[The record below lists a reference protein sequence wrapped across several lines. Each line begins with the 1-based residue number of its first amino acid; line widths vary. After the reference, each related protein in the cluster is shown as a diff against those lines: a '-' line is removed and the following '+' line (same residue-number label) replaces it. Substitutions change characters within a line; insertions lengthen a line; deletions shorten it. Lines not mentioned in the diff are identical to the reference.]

1 MQPKQPLVQ
10 AEWDRPIYENQYSQ
24 LLERQTSPT
33 EVARLKAVGS
43 EHASDWLNAIP
54 AEGLGLKLDNAS
66 IRICVGLRLGAPICQ
81 PLSCPCGGVIDK
93 QGRHPLSCKF
103 SKGRHPRHS
112 HSNDIIKRA
121 MGSVDIPAI
130 LEPQGLSKTD
140 NERPDGLSLF
150 PWKSGKCVV
159 WDYTCT
165 CTVPCHGAIHRPIV
179 NIQGSL
185 LRKLKEESWPNMST

>member
-1 MQPKQPLVQ
+1 M
-10 AEWDRPIYENQYSQ
+10 
-24 LLERQTSPT
+24 
-33 EVARLKAVGS
+33 KAVAS

-54 AEGLGLKLDNAS
+54 AEGLGLKLDNTS

-81 PLSCPCGGVIDK
+81 PFSCPCGGVIDK

-121 MGSVDIPAI
+121 MGSADIPAI

-165 CTVPCHGAIHRPIV
+165 CTLSWSNTEANCEDPGKPAEKAER
-179 NIQGSL
+179 
-185 LRKLKEESWPNMST
+185 RKLAKYEYLTSDYIFIPIANETMGTWGKLGLDFIKELG